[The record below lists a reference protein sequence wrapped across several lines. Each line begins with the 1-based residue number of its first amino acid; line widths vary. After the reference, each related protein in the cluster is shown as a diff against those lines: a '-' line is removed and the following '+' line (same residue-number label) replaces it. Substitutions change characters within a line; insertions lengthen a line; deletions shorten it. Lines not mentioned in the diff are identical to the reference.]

1 MKVEKA
7 RKAVATSMLLIGL
20 VLAVRVSPVLSAE
33 VSYCPNSYGRISMD
47 GHTVMRIWGV
57 PGIDSGH
64 AVSANPDYDWPTE
77 TSIVLWRDALLS
89 AKRSGTCVTCTMM
102 ETVRRTVTAISF
114 TICGRSLSRNSVLQF
129 DNPVSER

>member
-7 RKAVATSMLLIGL
+7 KKAIATSLLLVGL
-20 VLAVRVSPVLSAE
+20 VLTARVPLALSAE

-89 AKRSGTCVTCTMM
+89 AKRSGTCVTLYYD
-102 ETVRRTVTAISF
+102 
-114 TICGRSLSRNSVLQF
+114 GNSKTDGDGNIVHDLWS
-129 DNPVSER
+129 VSE